1 MYADKSLVFFP
12 LQTFPCD
19 LLPST
24 YCDPDN
30 VQDVRGRSELERR
43 EVYVRLLEGQIL
55 SKHPALVGLVKQCLH
70 NAARERPSA
79 EEVLAGLRRMR
90 LEVEGEYGGGPMNLD
105 IIVRVKVAKE
115 IKAKDTRIEELT
127 QLQVH
132 IYGIY
137 VRHRILRSAMEH
149 FH

>member
-1 MYADKSLVFFP
+1 M
-12 LQTFPCD
+12 
-19 LLPST
+19 
-24 YCDPDN
+24 
-30 VQDVRGRSELERR
+30 QDVRGRSELERR

-90 LEVEGEYGGGPMNLD
+90 LEVKGEYGGGPMNLD

-115 IKAKDTRIEELT
+115 MKAKDTRIEELT
-127 QLQVH
+127 LRPV
-132 IYGIY
+132 IIIVGINCKLLMLL
-137 VRHRILRSAMEH
+137 ILSSQFSRFRYWRKRARAPLIIH
-149 FH
+149 F

>member
-1 MYADKSLVFFP
+1 M
-12 LQTFPCD
+12 Q
-19 LLPST
+19 
-24 YCDPDN
+24 N
-30 VQDVRGRSELERR
+30 VRGRSELERR

-105 IIVRVKVAKE
+105 IIMRVKVTKE
-115 IKAKDTRIEELT
+115 MKAKDTRIEELT
-127 QLQVH
+127 QLQVQPF
-132 IYGIY
+132 
-137 VRHRILRSAMEH
+137 SAH
-149 FH
+149 LG